1 MTIFSTGTQVLAVLL
16 AYLIGSICFGVII
29 ANRRGI
35 NLRERGSGNIGGTNV
50 WRVIG
55 KREGILTVGGDM
67 LKGTVAV
74 LLARWLGASSF
85 WLALAAFAAIV
96 GHNFPLYYRF
106 KGGKGVATTFGV
118 LLGYMPA
125 VGVTS
130 LMVWLVAARLSR
142 ISSVGA
148 LTMGGLLP
156 VLTYLLEKDAM
167 RVGFSVAL
175 SVMLLVRHKE
185 NIQRLLRRK
194 ELKC

>member
-1 MTIFSTGTQVLAVLL
+1 MVSVPL
-16 AYLIGSICFGVII
+16 AYLLGSICFGVLL

-35 NLRERGSGNIGGTNV
+35 NLREHGSGNIGGTNV

-55 KREGILTVGGDM
+55 KREGILTVAGDM

-74 LLARWLGASSF
+74 LLARGLGAGSI

-118 LLGYMPA
+118 LLGYMPWVGIASLA
-125 VGVTS
+125 VWFG
-130 LMVWLVAARLSR
+130 AARLSR

-156 VLTYLLEKDAM
+156 VLTYVLDKDPL
-167 RVGFSVAL
+167 RVGFSLAVSL
-175 SVMLLVRHKE
+175 MLLIRHKE
-185 NIQRLLRRK
+185 NIQRLLQRK